1 MQKYATRGHDDI
13 ETASKNGN
21 VPNPQVD
28 RKRRREKAAI
38 VAKRNA
44 GLARCRRFLVER
56 RGDEYKMVE

>member
-1 MQKYATRGHDDI
+1 
-13 ETASKNGN
+13 
-21 VPNPQVD
+21 VPNPQVG

-44 GLARCRRFLVER
+44 ELANCRRFLVER